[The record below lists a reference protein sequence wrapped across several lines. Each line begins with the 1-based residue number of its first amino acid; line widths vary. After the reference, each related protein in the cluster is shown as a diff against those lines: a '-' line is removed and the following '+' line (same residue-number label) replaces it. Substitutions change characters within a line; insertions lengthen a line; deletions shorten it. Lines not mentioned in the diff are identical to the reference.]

1 MRSKERRNQTIQPQ
15 EQTVL
20 RSHRHGGWERG
31 RPALLRDGSQ
41 RARGLRVAW
50 PLAMPE
56 GRPRGLGP
64 RAPRSTAQAG
74 TEGRPQR
81 QSAQQ
86 TPPEDP
92 GDLPGLLA
100 RQERQ
105 EEAEG
110 CFRAHRQ
117 GRTEPAITTCPP
129 GAAEG
134 RSPKHTKKQGKL
146 TVNLCCV
153 WMSFW

>member
-20 RSHRHGGWERG
+20 RSHRRGGWEMG
-31 RPALLRDGSQ
+31 RPALLRGGWRGSQ
-41 RARGLRVAW
+41 RARGLRAAW
-50 PLAMPE
+50 PLATPE

-81 QSAQQ
+81 QTIQQ
-86 TPPEDP
+86 TWSPEDP

-100 RQERQ
+100 RQERE
-105 EEAEG
+105 EEAKG

-117 GRTEPAITTCPP
+117 GGTETAITTCPP
-129 GAAEG
+129 GAASLPTERG
-134 RSPKHTKKQGKL
+134 P
-146 TVNLCCV
+146 
-153 WMSFW
+153 

>member
-1 MRSKERRNQTIQPQ
+1 MSKEGRNQTIQPQ

-20 RSHRHGGWERG
+20 RSHRLGGWETG
-31 RPALLRDGSQ
+31 RPALLRGGRHGSR
-41 RARGLRVAW
+41 RARGLRAAW
-50 PLAMPE
+50 PLATPE
-56 GRPRGLGP
+56 GRPWGLEP
-64 RAPRSTAQAG
+64 QAPHSTAQAG
-74 TEGRPQR
+74 TEGRLQR
-81 QSAQQ
+81 QTTQQ

-100 RQERQ
+100 RQERE

-129 GAAEG
+129 GAASLPTERG
-134 RSPKHTKKQGKL
+134 P
-146 TVNLCCV
+146 
-153 WMSFW
+153 